1 MLEWVETKLGRTY
14 LLIYY
19 PRVLNKM
26 YLMYYLNDKGE
37 RVYTLNK
44 VDPSGKPT
52 LSAHPGNI
60 TLKSYYLS

>member
-1 MLEWVETKLGRTY
+1 
-14 LLIYY
+14 
-19 PRVLNKM
+19 M

-60 TLKSYYLS
+60 TLKFCYLL